1 MDVVTGFGWA
11 GKVSKIS
18 STLAAKGGTLAGR
31 AIAPAFRTIDQN
43 KSMHPLSFR
52 KLARLLAP
60 LLLALGSMPTHSAGN
75 RKVILDDDGF
85 GIAQWMVL
93 QAADTDVLGVTIVSG
108 NAWRNEN
115 VARALRSLEIV
126 GRADVPVVPG
136 ATFPLLNTEKETEL
150 WEAQY
155 GKLVWKG
162 AWMKKWVED
171 TSQSLPAYHAP
182 EVVPDLPEGNPTTK
196 PSAEIAA
203 NFLIRKVHEF
213 PGQVSIIATGPLT
226 NLALA
231 QRLDPQFAGLA
242 KELVYMGGSLNPRQ
256 QLSSLSAQQFARE
269 FVNSPRREFNFRFDP
284 EAASITLRAPWKKIV
299 MVPVDPS
306 TATELT
312 PALLGRMSSG
322 DTPLARALKK
332 REPGFPLWDEL
343 AAAVWLDPALISK
356 SVSLFVDADSRAGP
370 GYGDTLSWAP
380 GYEPG
385 LGEQRE
391 TVVLEMNV
399 SGLEQLMTALMTR
412 KAR

>member
-1 MDVVTGFGWA
+1 M
-11 GKVSKIS
+11 
-18 STLAAKGGTLAGR
+18 
-31 AIAPAFRTIDQN
+31 
-43 KSMHPLSFR
+43 
-52 KLARLLAP
+52 AP
-60 LLLALGSMPTHSAGN
+60 LLLALGALPAQSAGS

-93 QAADTDVLGVTIVSG
+93 QAPDTDVLGVTIVSG
-108 NAWRNEN
+108 NAWRDEN
-115 VARALRSLEIV
+115 VAHALRSLEIV
-126 GRADVPVVPG
+126 GRTEVPVVPG
-136 ATFPLLNTEKETEL
+136 ATFPLINTEKATEL

-162 AWMKKWVED
+162 AWMKRWVED

-182 EVVPDLPEGNPTTK
+182 DVVPDLPEGNPSTK

-203 NFLIRKVHEF
+203 NFLIRKVREF
-213 PGQVSIIATGPLT
+213 PGQVSIVATGPLT

-242 KELVYMGGSLNPRQ
+242 KELVYMGGSLNPHRQ
-256 QLSSLSAQQFARE
+256 LTSTSAQQFARE

-284 EAASITLRAPWKKIV
+284 EAARITLRAPWKRIV
-299 MVPVDPS
+299 MVPVDPA

-312 PALLGRMSSG
+312 PALLSRMSAA
-322 DTPLARALKK
+322 DTPLAGALKK
-332 REPGFPLWDEL
+332 RETGFPLWDEL
-343 AAAVWLDPALISK
+343 AAAVWLNPALIAK
-356 SVSLFVDADSRAGP
+356 SVSLFVDADTEPGA

-391 TVVLEMNV
+391 TVVQEVNV
-399 SGLEQLMTALMTR
+399 RALEQLMAELMTR